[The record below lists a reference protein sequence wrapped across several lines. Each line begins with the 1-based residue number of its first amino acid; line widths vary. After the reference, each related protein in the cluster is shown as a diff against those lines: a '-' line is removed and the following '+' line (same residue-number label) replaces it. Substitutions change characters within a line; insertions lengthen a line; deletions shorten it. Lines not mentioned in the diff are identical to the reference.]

1 MTVIIFSPKEGND
14 VIFLKCDYTN
24 PGLES
29 TTFKL
34 IETPAPPSG
43 GEWIQYYVYVSCC
56 VNEFSEKAYFYNDK
70 EPHVLTMKFL
80 CAKTII
86 IIIELMSL
94 SGRMKITLI
103 RPISEHVKLGEE
115 AK

>member
-14 VIFLKCDYTN
+14 VIFLKCDYTD
-24 PGLES
+24 PGVES

-70 EPHVLTMKFL
+70 EPHVLTMTFL

-103 RPISEHVKLGEE
+103 
-115 AK
+115 